1 MRDPRILIFSGST
14 RAGSLNGKL
23 AAATARELGLAGAQV
38 TRISLADYPLPLYD
52 GDLEAQSGVPDNAHK
67 LYRLVSEHQG
77 VFITC
82 PEYNGGYTPLL
93 KNTIDWISRVK
104 VEGEGSVF
112 KGRIFALGAA
122 SPGGFGGLRGL
133 LGIRPV
139 LEVALGAMVLPDQ
152 VVLPRAGQAF
162 NDKGDLEDPAL
173 AKRLTAV
180 AKRIVEEAVRYVP
193 DVR

>member
-1 MRDPRILIFSGST
+1 MRDPKVLVFAGST
-14 RAGSLNGKL
+14 RGGSLNSL
-23 AAATARELGLAGAQV
+23 LSAAMARELGLAGADV
-38 TRISLADYPLPLYD
+38 SRISLSDYQLPLYD
-52 GDLEAQSGVPDNAHK
+52 GDLEAETGVPDNARK
-67 LYRLVSEHQG
+67 LHRLISQHQG
-77 VFITC
+77 VFIAC

-104 VEGEGSVF
+104 VEGEASVF

-122 SPGGFGGLRGL
+122 SPGAFGGLRGL

-162 NDKGDLEDPAL
+162 NDKGDLNDPAL
-173 AKRLTAV
+173 AKRLTSVAV
-180 AKRIVEEAVRYVP
+180 RIVEEAVRYVP
-193 DVR
+193 L